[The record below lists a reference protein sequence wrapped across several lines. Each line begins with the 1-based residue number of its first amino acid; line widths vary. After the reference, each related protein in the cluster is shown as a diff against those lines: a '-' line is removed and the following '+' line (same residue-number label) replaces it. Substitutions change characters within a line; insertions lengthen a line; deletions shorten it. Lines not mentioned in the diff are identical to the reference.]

1 MIGDLKEILNHKPIF
16 GLHTKSMAID
26 NKTTV
31 IGTFN
36 LDPRNANLNT
46 EYIVIVNSY
55 KISKGVWK

>member
-1 MIGDLKEILNHKPIF
+1 
-16 GLHTKSMAID
+16 MAID